1 MNILLKPA
9 VRELSASEVRA
20 VCDPSLFNFETT
32 ADLSPAP
39 TIIGQPRAV
48 EALDF
53 GVDIAAYGFNV
64 FALGLPGT
72 GRTTLIRQFLERKAA
87 GEPAP
92 DDWCYINNFA
102 DLHRPQALRLPPG
115 KGVQL
120 RKDMADLVTHLQQA
134 LPRAFE
140 SEDVQRQRDEIIND
154 VQARQTA
161 EFNKL
166 EERVKERGFVLRKT
180 PSGLALAPAMDGQV
194 ISERQL
200 EKLGDE
206 QREKLAKIRNGL
218 EKEIERVLRAIRE
231 MEKEGREQLAELER
245 RVALFVVEHP
255 IKELQEKYA
264 SLDPVV
270 AYLERVQADIVEHV
284 EAFKKGAEGN
294 QMPFPIPIPVE
305 TAFTRYGVNVLVDNA
320 NTSGAPVVLE
330 TNPTYNHLIGRIE
343 HQAMF
348 GALVTNYTMLKPGAL
363 HRANGGYLILNV
375 RDLLLSPFAWD
386 ALKRALKDR
395 QVRIEELGE
404 QFSLVSTVTLQPEPI
419 PLDVKVVLIGH
430 PLLYY
435 LLHYYD
441 EDFPKLF
448 KVKAD
453 FTTRMDRTPES
464 NCDYALFIQTICREE
479 NLPPFDRGGVAKVIE
494 YSSRL
499 VEDQGKLSTRFGEIA
514 DLVREAVYWAR
525 RDGRAVVTAQD
536 VQRAVEAKVY
546 RSNAVEERIQELIKQ
561 GTLLID
567 IDGEAVGQVN
577 GLSVIDLGDYT
588 FSRPSRVTARTFM
601 GRGGV
606 IDIEREAKLGG
617 RVHSKGV
624 LTLAGYLGGQYAQDA
639 PLNLSASLTFEQSY
653 EEVEGDS
660 ASSTELFALLSSLSG
675 FPLKQGI
682 AVTGSVNQHGQ
693 IQPVGGITAKV
704 EGFFDVCKA
713 RGLTGEQGVL
723 IPAGNVRHLMLRED
737 VVAAIAA
744 GQFHVWAVNTVDEG
758 IGLLTG
764 REAGSRQPDGTFP
777 EDTVHG
783 AVVRQLKAW
792 AEKWREQTA
801 EERKGTKGNSEELK
815 GT

>member
-1 MNILLKPA
+1 MSISLKPA

-20 VCDPSLFNFETT
+20 VCDPSIFPFETT
-32 ADLSPAP
+32 ADLSPTA
-39 TIIGQPRAV
+39 TIIGQPRAIQ
-48 EALDF
+48 ALDF
-53 GVDIAAYGFNV
+53 GMDIAAYGFNV

-72 GRTTLIRQFLERKAA
+72 GRTTLIRQFLERKAST
-87 GEPAP
+87 EPVP
-92 DDWCYINNFA
+92 DDLCYVNNFE
-102 DLHRPQALRLPPG
+102 DPNKPLMLRLPPG
-115 KGVQL
+115 QGTQL

-140 SEDVQRQRDEIIND
+140 SEEVIRQRDEIVNEI
-154 VQARQTA
+154 QARQTA
-161 EFNKL
+161 EFAKL
-166 EERVKERGFVLRKT
+166 EERVKERGFALRKT
-180 PSGLALAPAMDGQV
+180 PGGLILVPAINGQV

-200 EKLGDE
+200 EKLSDE
-206 QREKLAKIRNGL
+206 QREKLARIRNGL
-218 EKEIERVLRAIRE
+218 ENEVERTLRAIRE
-231 MEKEGREQLAELER
+231 MEKEGRARLQELEQ
-245 RVALFVVEHP
+245 RVALFVVGHP

-264 SLDPVV
+264 RLEPVV
-270 AYLERVQADIVEHV
+270 SYLERVQADIVEHV
-284 EAFKKGAEGN
+284 EAFKKNSEGS
-294 QMPFPIPIPVE
+294 QTVLGLPLPVE
-305 TAFTRYGVNVLVDNA
+305 TAQSRYGVNVLVDNSE
-320 NTSGAPVVLE
+320 TKGAPVILE

-395 QVRIEELGE
+395 QVRIEELGQ

-435 LLHYYD
+435 LLNYYD

-464 NCDYALFIQTICREE
+464 MQDYALFVQTICREE
-479 NLPPFDRGGVAKVIE
+479 QLPPFDRSGVAKIVE
-494 YSSRL
+494 YGSRL
-499 VEDQGKLSTRFGEIA
+499 VEDQGKLSVRFSEIA
-514 DLVREAVYWAR
+514 DLVREAAYWAR
-525 RDGRAVVTAQD
+525 REDRAIVTAQD

-546 RSNAVEERIQELIKQ
+546 RSNAVEERIQELIAQ
-561 GTLLID
+561 GTLMID
-567 IDGEAVGQVN
+567 VEGEVVGQVN
-577 GLSVIDLGDYT
+577 GLSVIELGDYT
-588 FSRPSRVTARTFM
+588 FGQPSRVTARTFM

-606 IDIEREAKLGG
+606 INIEREAKLSGPI
-617 RVHSKGV
+617 HSKGV
-624 LTLAGYLGGQYAQDA
+624 LALAGYLGGQYAQDA
-639 PLNLSASLTFEQSY
+639 PLTLSASLTFEQSY
-653 EEVEGDS
+653 AEVEGDS
-660 ASSTELFALLSSLSG
+660 ASSTELYALLSSLSG
-675 FPLKQGI
+675 YPLKQGI

-704 EGFFDVCKA
+704 EGFYDVCKK
-713 RGLTGEQGVL
+713 RGLTGEQGVI

-737 VVAAIAA
+737 IVAAIAD

-758 IGLLTG
+758 LSLLTG
-764 REAGSRQPDGTFP
+764 REAGTRQADGSFP

-783 AVVRQLKAW
+783 AVARRLKEW
-792 AEKWREQTA
+792 AKKWREQAA
-801 EERKGTKGNSEELK
+801 ELQAKQVEAPGAKE
-815 GT
+815 